1 MTGKVKKELL
11 PEDHKMRIARAHC
24 SICSGSSKN
33 VAAPQSKAHE
43 FHGAASAN
51 KQKIYGSDRIARRK
65 CSGAV
70 MRRRSHKG
78 LETSHDHRELTPITN
93 DNLAAL
99 EIREHLANLCP

>member
-1 MTGKVKKELL
+1 
-11 PEDHKMRIARAHC
+11 MRIARAHC

-51 KQKIYGSDRIARRK
+51 KQKIMGRTGLRELK

-70 MRRRSHKG
+70 MRRRTHKG
-78 LETSHDHRELTPITN
+78 LETSHDHCELTPITN